1 MIQLTIGRDPA
12 LFLALAEDGTVTR
25 GGSGTVNDAES
36 EVYMGS
42 TTEPL
47 LERLKDLVEPWWF
60 NSPGPHTIDVA
71 HGEPCELSLMLLG
84 PVSGPWTLQFH
95 YGSESAGPPAE
106 VMSFVNEAIA
116 LTEPW
121 YTKQRETADHSP
133 R

>member
-1 MIQLTIGRDPA
+1 MIQLTIGRHPA
-12 LFLALAEDGTVTR
+12 LFLALAEDGNVTR

-47 LERLKDLVEPWWF
+47 LERLKDSIETWWF
-60 NSPGPHTIDVA
+60 NAPGPHTIDVA

-95 YGSESAGPPAE
+95 YGSESAGPPVE
-106 VMSFVNEAIA
+106 IMSFVNEAIA

-121 YTKQRETADHSP
+121 YTKQRETADHPP